1 MAPKSTSLAKQ
12 VHQTS
17 KQEIA
22 VAGNSGKNIENAI
35 NYQQSDEFILKS
47 HHINYLKAI
56 DGKLVEGE
64 WKGQPVC
71 QHCDKILGCHK
82 QTWRGK
88 VTVNLKT
95 TNTEFPI
102 KVTWSDGK
110 DPEDYTIAEFQQRCI
125 VLWEPLKECDPPP
138 VIHDSAYRKRG
149 SKSSSKSSS
158 KASNEIQQD
167 PIQKRRK
174 KGKTDEG

>member
-12 VHQTS
+12 GHQTS
-17 KQEIA
+17 KQEVA

-47 HHINYLKAI
+47 HHIDYLKAI

-64 WKGQPVC
+64 WKG

-110 DPEDYTIAEFQQRCI
+110 DPEDYTIAEFKQRCI
-125 VLWEPLKECDPPP
+125 VLWEPLQECDPPP
-138 VIHDSAYRKRG
+138 VIHESAYRKSG

-158 KASNEIQQD
+158 KASNEIQKGRNAKTQ
-167 PIQKRRK
+167 QK
-174 KGKTDEG
+174 G